1 MMTSADRFAQT
12 FEMVEEPQK
21 WYNDVPPPLP
31 PPYNP
36 AELEN
41 SKTEDSGDYVM
52 VLPDCF
58 NLDKPLPDFSPLTSS
73 MEVMDTP
80 NMSCDGH
87 VSSSMLSSSITLSPR
102 QVPPERNVPTSLGS
116 PSPPQEDTPRPLL
129 RLQMTH
135 PQVIV

>member
-1 MMTSADRFAQT
+1 
-12 FEMVEEPQK
+12 MVEEPQK
-21 WYNDVPPPLP
+21 WYNDVLPALP

-52 VLPDCF
+52 ILPDCF
-58 NLDKPLPDFSPLTSS
+58 NLDKLLPDFSPLTNS

-87 VSSSMLSSSITLSPR
+87 VSS
-102 QVPPERNVPTSLGS
+102 
-116 PSPPQEDTPRPLL
+116 LL
-129 RLQMTH
+129 
-135 PQVIV
+135 V